1 MQISIVNGS
10 VEYDGEQILSNVN
23 FDIHDKEK
31 IALVGRN
38 GCGKTTLLK
47 AINGDISFIKGT
59 GEENLGV
66 HFTGNPTIGYLSQIA
81 FCDEKTTLFDEV
93 KSAYAFVTE
102 LEERLNRA
110 LEKMEKEPS
119 DETIA
124 SYSAIRER
132 YETEG
137 GYDYIRECKVA
148 IRKFGFSDEEAQKPL
163 NTFSGGQRTKIA
175 LLKLLLSKPDVLLL
189 DEPTNHLDT
198 EAVEWLENYLKN
210 YKYACVIVS
219 HDRYF
224 LDRIVNTVYE
234 IEYGETTRYK
244 GNYTAF
250 VEQKRSNYEKELKD
264 ASARIKETERL
275 MKIVE
280 RFRYKA
286 TKASMA
292 QSKLNAIKRME
303 TINLPRKCDL
313 RTFGTEFQPLT
324 ESVRR
329 TLVAE
334 KLKFGYTKPLGELSF
349 VLEKGAKLGIIGSNG
364 CGKSTLVRTLVG
376 KIAPLGGYFSFGL
389 NTKTG
394 YFDQTETQSDSE
406 ETVLEYFHGRYPQLS
421 DTDAR
426 KALGAFLFTGEDV
439 FKRVCDL
446 SGGEKVRLALCV
458 IFKARPNVLI
468 FDEPTNHMD
477 ITSKETIESMLTE
490 YKGTV
495 IVVSH
500 DRYLINKVCDKLIVF
515 GKNGAEYKECTYAE
529 YEREEKQEATEINEG
544 IKRAKENAEEKCNK
558 KKKNGFMTPLKELQK
573 RQKDIA
579 TLEKQIT
586 EKEGQIDELKN
597 RLLLPEVYT
606 DYKKIENIETEIK
619 TVSDELE
626 KLMTKWE
633 ELQN

>member
-10 VEYDGEQILSNVN
+10 IEYDGEQILSNVN
-23 FDIHDKEK
+23 FNIHDKEK

-47 AINGDISFIKGT
+47 AINGDINFIKGT

-66 HFTGNPTIGYLSQIA
+66 HFTGNPIIGYLNQVA
-81 FCDEKTTLFDEV
+81 FCDEKTTLFEEV
-93 KSAYAFVTE
+93 KSAYSTVME
-102 LEERLNRA
+102 MEERLNRA
-110 LEKMEKEPS
+110 FERMENELS
-119 DETIA
+119 DEAIA

-132 YETEG
+132 YEAVG
-137 GYDYIRECKVA
+137 GYDYLRECKVA

-163 NTFSGGQRTKIA
+163 NAFSGGQRTKIA
-175 LLKLLLSKPDVLLL
+175 LLKLLLSKPEVLLL

-198 EAVEWLENYLKN
+198 EATEWLENYLRN

-224 LDRIVNTVYE
+224 LDKIVNTVYE

-264 ASARIKETERL
+264 ASAKIKETERL

-292 QSKLNAIKRME
+292 QSKLNAIKRMG
-303 TINLPRKCDL
+303 TVNIPRKCDL
-313 RTFGTEFQPLT
+313 KTFGTEFQPLT
-324 ESVRR
+324 ESVKK

-349 VLEKGAKLGIIGSNG
+349 VIEKGMKLGIIGSNG

-376 KIAPLGGYFSFGL
+376 KIPSLGGYFSFGL
-389 NTKTG
+389 NTKIG

-406 ETVLEYFHGRYPQLS
+406 ETVFDYFHNKYPQLS
-421 DTDAR
+421 DTDVR

-446 SGGEKVRLALCV
+446 SGGEKVRLALCA
-458 IFKARPNVLI
+458 IFKERPNVLI

-477 ITSKETIESMLTE
+477 ITAKETIESMLTE

-500 DRYLINKVCDKLIVF
+500 DRYLINKVCDRLIVF
-515 GKNGAEYKECTYAE
+515 GKNGAEYKECTYSE
-529 YEREEKQEATEINEG
+529 YEPEEKQVTTEKKEG
-544 IKRAKENAEEKCNK
+544 IGRKENTEK
-558 KKKNGFMTPLKELQK
+558 KKKNGFTTPLKELQK
-573 RQKDIA
+573 RKKDIA
-579 TLEKQIT
+579 NLEKRIT
-586 EKEGQIDELKN
+586 EKEERIDELKN
-597 RLLLPEVYT
+597 SLLLPEIYS

-619 TVSDELE
+619 IVYDELE
-626 KLMTKWE
+626 ELMTQWE
-633 ELQN
+633 ELNFKEE